1 MDVQIARAI
10 ALAAYGDRLDPAGEP
25 AWWHVARVAAHVPKE
40 MAVVAY
46 LHDIVQDNLAT
57 FDHLVD
63 HGLTKL
69 EFEALC
75 LLTRDP
81 ATETYAFY
89 IRLLETFPGSA
100 GTIARTVRAAELED
114 DISRQSDMLAMLE
127 TGWTP

>member
-10 ALAAYGDRLDPAGEP
+10 AIATYGDRLDPTGEP

-40 MAVVAY
+40 MAAVAY
-46 LHDIVQDNLAT
+46 LHDIVQEDQTT
-57 FDHLVD
+57 FDHLAD
-63 HGLTKL
+63 HGLTRL

-81 ATETYAFY
+81 ETETYAFY
-89 IRLLETFPGSA
+89 IRLLETFPGPA

-114 DISRQSDMLAMLE
+114 DISRQSDALTMLE
-127 TGWTP
+127 TAWTP